1 MLSPKRSVLALAVI
15 ATIGLVV
22 IALRPRPVSV
32 EVAQV
37 VRGHFEETI
46 VEDGMTRVRER
57 FVVAAPIAGTLLRT
71 SLKAGDMV
79 AADSVVTAIL
89 PNPAPLL
96 DARARQEAKEH
107 LGATEAAK
115 ARTAAMLA
123 QAEATAEQA
132 RVDAERSRT
141 LVAQGA
147 APHSRQER
155 DDLALH
161 VAQRSLDAA
170 RFANHV
176 AEHEVEV
183 ARAALNFAQSSG
195 EHLQIWDVR
204 SPVAGRVLRVLQK
217 SQMPVTPGMPLM
229 EIGDTAEIEV
239 VADFLTTDAVRIRP
253 GTIARIENWGGEQPL
268 PAHVTRVEPGAFTK
282 VSALGIDEQRTNVV
296 MDIDAPLEARP
307 ALGDAYRVDARVVVA
322 TADDVMIV
330 PTAAL
335 FREKDGWAMFK
346 VVDGIARKQ
355 IVTVSLRSQSNAV
368 VKQGLDVGDTVILFP
383 TDAIADGVRIRPR

>member
-1 MLSPKRSVLALAVI
+1 MLSPKRLVVAVGVI
-15 ATIGLVV
+15 ATIGLIA

-71 SLKAGDMV
+71 PLKAGDTV
-79 AADSVVTAIL
+79 AADSVVAAIL

-96 DARARQEAKEH
+96 DARARQEAEEH

-115 ARTAAMLA
+115 ARTGAMLV
-123 QAEATAEQA
+123 QAEATANQA

-147 APHSRQER
+147 APHSRQEH

-170 RFANHV
+170 RFADHV

-183 ARAALNFAQSSG
+183 ARAALAFTQSG
-195 EHLQIWDVR
+195 GKDVQVWEVR

-217 SQMPVTPGMPLM
+217 SQAPVASGTPLM
-229 EIGDTAEIEV
+229 EIGDTADIEV
-239 VADFLTTDAVRIRP
+239 VADFLTTDAVRIHP
-253 GTIARIENWGGEQPL
+253 GTVARIENWGGEQPL
-268 PAHVTRVEPGAFTK
+268 PALVSRVEPGAFTK
-282 VSALGIDEQRTNVV
+282 VSALGVDEQRTNVV
-296 MDIDAPLEARP
+296 IDLDAPLEVRP

-322 TADDVMIV
+322 TADAAIMV
-330 PTAAL
+330 PSAAL
-335 FREKDGWAMFK
+335 FRERDGWAVFK
-346 VVDGIARKQ
+346 VVDGAAHKQ
-355 IVTVSLRSQSNAV
+355 GVILTLRSQSHAV
-368 VKQGLDVGDTVILFP
+368 VKRGLDVGDTVVLFP
-383 TDAIADGVRIRPR
+383 ADAIADGVRVRPQ